1 MTFID
6 KRIAWFYCFSLIV
19 CVYLP
24 PFQVYDKA
32 SSQYLFIS
40 ILNTI
45 TLLIIPWSFKQ
56 IDLKKHFNH
65 PLFLFYLGFILISI
79 ISIISSINIIESFVK
94 LFQLITFF
102 ISLAL
107 IMLFVF
113 KKIINVDSILILVG
127 VSLIFDMY
135 FSLMGYIP
143 FLLNNIEYNYD
154 QNYRLVGL
162 YGNRN
167 ILATLLCFKIPFIVL
182 LAYRKKIKNLTIL
195 SLFILTIAFFNIT
208 LLSSRATYLSII
220 ISIAFLLLIFL
231 LLYQKKLYAKYFFR
245 NTLLFFIPIIL
256 AILMSSFA
264 VDSQDEGA
272 VVNRISTITSTSDV
286 SKNTRLR
293 YYQHAV
299 AHTLKNP
306 LLGGGIGNWKILSV
320 KYDSKNIENY
330 IIPYNAHND
339 FLEAFA
345 ETGIIGGLFYL
356 LFFLYLPY
364 CFLRNLKT
372 KIFDKYEFTQSII
385 LFIPFIVYFVDLN
398 LNFPSSRPSN
408 QVVLL
413 LYIALVMLTQLNID
427 EKN

>member
-1 MTFID
+1 MTNID
-6 KRIAWFYCFSLIV
+6 KRIAWLYCLSLIV
-19 CVYLP
+19 CVYMP
-24 PFQVYDKA
+24 SFKVFDKA
-32 SSQYLFIS
+32 SSQYFFIS

-45 TLLIIPWSFKQ
+45 SLLVLPWSFKQ
-56 IDLKKHFNH
+56 LDLKKHFNH
-65 PLFLFYLGFILISI
+65 PLLLLYIGFIFISI

-102 ISLAL
+102 ISLAI
-107 IMLFVF
+107 IMLFAFRRVI
-113 KKIINVDSILILVG
+113 KVDSILTLVG
-127 VSLIFDMY
+127 ISLLFDMY
-135 FSLMGYIP
+135 YSLMGYIP

-167 ILATLLCFKIPFIVL
+167 ILATLLCFKIPFVAL
-182 LAYRKKIKNLTIL
+182 LAYRKKDITYTII
-195 SLFILTIAFFNIT
+195 SLIILTVAFFNIT

-220 ISIAFLLLIFL
+220 ISIAFILIIFL
-231 LLYQKKLYAKYFFR
+231 ILYNKKLYINYFFR
-245 NTLLFFIPIIL
+245 NTLLLFIPIIF
-256 AILMSSFA
+256 AFVMSSYA
-264 VDSQDEGA
+264 IDSKDEGA
-272 VVNRISTITSTSDV
+272 VVNRISTIASTSDV

-293 YYQHAV
+293 YYEHAIT
-299 AHTLKNP
+299 HTLKNP
-306 LLGGGIGNWKILSV
+306 FLGGGIGNWKIISL
-320 KYDSKNIENY
+320 KYDSENIENY

-345 ETGIIGGLFYL
+345 ETGILGGLLYL
-356 LFFLYLPY
+356 LFFLYIPF

-372 KIFDKYEFTQSII
+372 KIFDKYEFTQSVI

-413 LYIALVMLTQLNID
+413 LYIALVMLTQSKID
-427 EKN
+427 EKT